1 MLCSWIAAGLLAIA
15 LQRAVSQPIVD
26 LARAAAKISDVG
38 DYSIRVESNSRDEIG
53 GLYGAFNEMLERV
66 ECSEKQLR
74 AAHDVLEERVLERT
88 AQLRQEI
95 AQRERAQLEL
105 ERACD
110 EAQAA
115 ARAKSEFLANMS
127 HEIRTPITA
136 ILGYVEILLEEHKD
150 KPGGMEL
157 SVIERNSHHLL
168 GIINDILDISKI
180 EAHRMS
186 IEKIPCSIVQIIADV
201 HSLMQVRTLS
211 KGLNFQV
218 DFPTAIPKMI
228 LTDPTR
234 IRQVLINLVSNAIK
248 FTNKGEVKLLA
259 SYHGGETPMM
269 HFDIHDTGIGMNEEE
284 TKRLFQNFS
293 QADTSMTRRFGG
305 TGLGLCISKRL
316 AEMLG
321 GDVVLIDS
329 KPNEGSHFRLSILA
343 NPVENTPMLNVTS
356 LAGVERQMS
365 MQKAAEKPA
374 APTALRGRVLLAEDG
389 PDNQRIIAHLLK
401 KVGVEVAI
409 VENGLLAKEA
419 AWAAV
424 RDNAPF
430 DLILMD
436 MQMPVMD
443 GYEATSSL
451 RREGYTGPIMALTAH
466 AMSNDCEK
474 CLAAGCTEYASKP
487 IQRTVFYGL
496 LAKFLAPAER
506 TATASKV

>member
-1 MLCSWIAAGLLAIA
+1 LLAIA

-38 DYSIRVESNSRDEIG
+38 DYSIRVQANSRDEIG
-53 GLYGAFNEMLERV
+53 GLYGAFNGMLERV
-66 ECSEKQLR
+66 ETGEKQLL
-74 AAHDVLEERVLERT
+74 AAHEVLEDRVLERT

-95 AQRERAQLEL
+95 AQRERTQLDL

-186 IEKIPCSIVQIIADV
+186 VENIPCSIVQIIAEV

-211 KGLNFQV
+211 KGLNFHV
-218 DFPTAIPKMI
+218 EFTTAVPKMI
-228 LTDPTR
+228 QTDPTR
-234 IRQVLINLVSNAIK
+234 LRQILINLTSNAVK
-248 FTNKGEVKLLA
+248 FTKKGEVKLLV
-259 SYHGGETPMM
+259 SFQGGEKPSMV
-269 HFDIHDTGIGMNEEE
+269 FDIFDTGIGMNEEE
-284 TKRLFQNFS
+284 IKRLFQNFS

-321 GDVVLIDS
+321 GGVDLVESRPDH
-329 KPNEGSHFRLSILA
+329 GSHFRFTLA
-343 NPVENTPMLNVTS
+343 TCPVEDTPMLNVTNLS
-356 LAGVERQMS
+356 GAERQIS
-365 MQKAAEKPA
+365 SQKAAEKPA
-374 APTALRGRVLLAEDG
+374 AAISLHGRVLMAEDG

-401 KVGVEVAI
+401 KVGLDVTI

-424 RDNAPF
+424 RENAPF

-443 GYEATSSL
+443 GYEATASL
-451 RREGYTGPIMALTAH
+451 RREGYIGPIVALTAH

-474 CLAAGCTEYASKP
+474 CLASGCTDYASKP
-487 IQRTVFYGL
+487 IQRNVFYSL
-496 LAKFLAPAER
+496 LSKYLSENKQQAPAVN
-506 TATASKV
+506 A